1 MSTNGIAR
9 IKYYKGQMLTVRDFD
24 EQQEYHRQ
32 KQQHLLRRFPFGI
45 IGGLKVTCAPKKDDD
60 PNDFD
65 GFLIEKGLAVNQE
78 GNEIVVSEIGFK
90 VPLTEFD
97 PEKPYLSLVYF
108 EDEGFVGNELSDS
121 NQKHNRIR
129 EGFDRDRMWNAAPNI
144 ASSITVALVTLA
156 KGKDTGAK
164 CEDFVVK
171 HEDDEGGPRIRID
184 ARVVDTEQ
192 IARGAVTEEK
202 IKNGAVGTNQLAD
215 DAVTLAKI
223 ADNAV
228 GTAQLV
234 DDAVTLAKIADNAVG
249 TNQIVDDA
257 VTLAKIADNAVG
269 TTQLVDDAVT
279 LAKIADN
286 AVGTNQIVDD
296 AVTEAKIADNAVG
309 TTQLVDDAVTLAKI
323 ADNAVGTN
331 QIVDDAVTE
340 AKIADNAVGTTQL
353 VDDAVTLAKIAD
365 NAVGTNQIVDD
376 AVTEA
381 KIADNAVGTNQLVDH
396 AVTQA
401 KIADNAVGTDHIQ
414 DGAVNLAKLAN
425 EVKEKFAPRT
435 GWVRLPFLPLKFAG
449 DPEFEHSTTSST
461 SPATTGA
468 TGIMAIPAPVGATK
482 VINIRIAGAENA
494 TGIEFILYRG
504 GANGEVELSRQ
515 TIVGLPSPFDK
526 QFPVDAKI
534 DASNDNLS
542 LQIKAAGTSKIG
554 YLAVEFA

>member
-257 VTLAKIADNAVG
+257 VT
-269 TTQLVDDAVT
+269 
-279 LAKIADN
+279 
-286 AVGTNQIVDD
+286 
-296 AVTEAKIADNAVG
+296 
-309 TTQLVDDAVTLAKI
+309 
-323 ADNAVGTN
+323 
-331 QIVDDAVTE
+331 
-340 AKIADNAVGTTQL
+340 
-353 VDDAVTLAKIAD
+353 
-365 NAVGTNQIVDD
+365 
-376 AVTEA
+376 EA